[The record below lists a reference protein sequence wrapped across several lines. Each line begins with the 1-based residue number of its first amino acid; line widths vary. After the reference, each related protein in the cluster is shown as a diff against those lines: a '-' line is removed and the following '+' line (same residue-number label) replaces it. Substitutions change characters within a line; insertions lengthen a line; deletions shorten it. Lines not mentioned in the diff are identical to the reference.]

1 MPITLKPVITYK
13 AESLS
18 GITPTDIVGLA
29 MMEFCSN
36 TEAVVTITEI
46 LQEWVLS
53 WGKRTPWG
61 EKALEGYPCVEMYSK
76 DNNSTFIEVWIGE
89 RKDILNIRIC
99 NNDNFICGSSIPI
112 EDLDFVEYDD

>member
-1 MPITLKPVITYK
+1 MPITLKPVITYR
-13 AESLS
+13 ADSLS
-18 GITPTDIVGLA
+18 GITPNDVVGLA

-46 LQEWVLS
+46 LQEWIFS
-53 WGKRTPWG
+53 WGKTD
-61 EKALEGYPCVEMYSK
+61 ENYHSIEMYSK
-76 DNNSTFIEVWIGE
+76 ENDSTFIEVWIGE

-99 NNDNFICGSSIPI
+99 NDGGFVCGSSIPI

>member
-1 MPITLKPVITYK
+1 MPITLKPVTIYK

-18 GITPTDIVGLA
+18 GITPTDIVGLT

-36 TEAVVTITEI
+36 TEAVVTIAEI

-53 WGKRTPWG
+53 WGKRTS
-61 EKALEGYPCVEMYSK
+61 ENCSCVKMYSK
-76 DNNSTFIEVWIGE
+76 ENDSTFIEVWIGE

-99 NNDNFICGSSIPI
+99 NDGGFVCGSSIPI